1 MLVLCNGVI
10 VTAFEREEKPLFP
23 NPAQSCTEC
32 VGCKSKNSS
41 TSHATGA
48 MSSVFDDG
56 PHETY
61 FVSELVLLFKLIQ
74 IVGL

>member
-1 MLVLCNGVI
+1 
-10 VTAFEREEKPLFP
+10 
-23 NPAQSCTEC
+23 
-32 VGCKSKNSS
+32 
-41 TSHATGA
+41 